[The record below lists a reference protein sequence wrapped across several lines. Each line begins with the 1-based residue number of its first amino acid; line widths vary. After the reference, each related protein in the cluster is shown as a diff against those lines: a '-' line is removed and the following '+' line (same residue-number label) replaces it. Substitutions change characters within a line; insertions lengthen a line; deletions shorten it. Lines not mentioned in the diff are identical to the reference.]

1 MHPTWS
7 TYICKANLDGHK
19 GRNQQKYSNTEDF
32 NTPLTSTG
40 RSSRQKINKETEDL
54 NDTLDQMNLIDIFR
68 AFHPKAADYTYFSSA
83 HGMFSKTDHMLGNKT
98 SLNKFKKIEI
108 TSSIFSDHNT
118 RKLEINHKKDT
129 EKHTKTWKLKN
140 MLINNEW
147 VHIKVKEE
155 SKMP

>member
-1 MHPTWS
+1 M
-7 TYICKANLDGHK
+7 D
-19 GRNQQKYSNTEDF
+19 
-32 NTPLTSTG
+32 
-40 RSSRQKINKETEDL
+40 
-54 NDTLDQMNLIDIFR
+54 LIDIFR
-68 AFHPKAADYTYFSSA
+68 AFHPKAAEYTCFSSA
-83 HGMFSKTDHMLGNKT
+83 HGMFLRIDHMFRHKT

-140 MLINNEW
+140 MLLNNEW